1 MASQDW
7 FDKDFYA
14 VLGVDKKASD
24 ADLKK
29 TYRKLARQF
38 HPDSNPGDAAA
49 EAKFKEISEAY
60 SVLSDKEQRAEY
72 DQVRALGSGA
82 RFTAGGPGQGGG
94 FEDVFGG
101 MFGGGGQP
109 GGGGQRVRFG
119 QGGGFED
126 ILGGMFGGGA
136 GGAGFGQPSGGYR
149 GFGGPAKGRDVT
161 ASTTLDFTT
170 AIAGDTIK
178 LSQGNGRPVNVR
190 IPAGVADGQKIRLR
204 GRGEPSPDGGDAG
217 DLVVLVHVRKHPVFE
232 RDGQH
237 LRVDVPVTFVEAALG
252 ATIQVPTLG
261 GEPVKLRVAPGT
273 PSGRVLRVKGRGV
286 ATKDGT
292 GDLLATVQ
300 VAVPSHLSDKAR
312 DAVEALAAALPD
324 ENPREDLLAKAR
336 S

>member
-7 FDKDFYA
+7 FDKDFYK
-14 VLGVDKKASD
+14 VLGVDKTASD
-24 ADLKK
+24 AELKK
-29 TYRKLARQF
+29 TYRKLARQY

-49 EAKFKEISEAY
+49 ESRFKEISEAY

-72 DQVRALGSGA
+72 DQVRAMGSGA

-101 MFGGGGQP
+101 MFGQQS
-109 GGGGQRVRFG
+109 GQRVRFG
-119 QGGGFED
+119 QGGARGGAGGFED
-126 ILGGMFGGGA
+126 ILGGMFGGGQ
-136 GGAGFGQPSGGYR
+136 GFGQPSGGFR
-149 GFGGPAKGRDVT
+149 GFGGPTKGRDVT

-170 AIAGDTIK
+170 AIAGDTVK
-178 LSQGNGRPVNVR
+178 LAQGNGRPVNVR

-204 GRGEPSPDGGDAG
+204 GRGEPSPDGGEAG
-217 DLVVLVHVRKHPVFE
+217 DLVVSVSVRKHPVFE

-261 GEPVKLRVAPGT
+261 GDPVKLKVAPGT

-286 ATKDGT
+286 TTKSGT

-300 VAVPSHLSDKAR
+300 VAVPSHLSDKQR
-312 DAVEALAAALPD
+312 EAVEALRAVLPD
-324 ENPREDLLAKAR
+324 EDPREDLLAKAR